1 MANLRCSCLFFLV
14 IILVL
19 SHETVLIEGRSLEV
33 KKNVSVW
40 GGRAAAG
47 PGKNNN
53 GNVAIPGPLHHL
65 FRSLE
70 GYPDDFRP
78 TTPGH
83 SPGAGH

>member
-19 SHETVLIEGRSLEV
+19 SHETLIEGRSLEL
-33 KKNVSVW
+33 KKNVSVL
-40 GGRAAAG
+40 GGRAAKG
-47 PGKNNN
+47 PGKKNNDN
-53 GNVAIPGPLHHL
+53 AGIPGPLHHL

>member
-19 SHETVLIEGRSLEV
+19 SHETLIEGRSLEL
-33 KKNVSVW
+33 KKNVRVL
-40 GGRAAAG
+40 GGRAG
-47 PGKNNN
+47 KKNNDN
-53 GNVAIPGPLHHL
+53 AAIPGPLHHL